1 LAGAGEGLSLARL
14 FGANFFNSRHAR
26 RVMRMNGV
34 LALRIGG
41 FDFDDPFIGQTG
53 IERLQPKR
61 FGNPALLREGI

>member
-1 LAGAGEGLSLARL
+1 MKAYRSREYSPLEL
-14 FGANFFNSRHAR
+14 FQQPPRAPGDAND
-26 RVMRMNGV
+26 GI

-41 FDFDDPFIGQTG
+41 FDIDDPFISQTG

>member
-1 LAGAGEGLSLARL
+1 VKVYRSPDYSAPPRAPRD
-14 FGANFFNSRHAR
+14 AND
-26 RVMRMNGV
+26 GV
-34 LALRIGG
+34 LTLRIGG